1 MEARRTAP
9 ITLLALA
16 CAALFLAA
24 GPAGARMAVGMDLG
38 SGIGPI
44 VPLFEIKA
52 VVHGVDVDVDTDA
65 PGEPGDP
72 EAFLTRGNLL
82 IAPGDTLDKDLYQW
96 GQLLEVD
103 GTLNGDVVTWVQ
115 TAKVTGVITEDMN
128 VAAQDVAIT
137 GVVGDDVRTL
147 GQSLS
152 LDGKVGGDVLV
163 VGATVGVSDK
173 TFIGGDLRAAC
184 GVATVNG
191 TVGGDLALYAGQ
203 VNLDGKVLGNATI
216 VSDGGIVFGEN
227 AEIAGNLVYESPEA
241 VELRPGMVKGTVT
254 FTPQLPEE
262 DRDFELPEGAGAF
275 FHIFLFFAAIIA
287 GSILISLTKD
297 HANRTAGI
305 IRRRPLKSLAI
316 GFIAFICVPVVIVI
330 TIALILT
337 IPLAMVLTLGYL
349 IAAYVAKFYV
359 AIWLGSIIVRRAP
372 DSRRSPVPVMLLGLL
387 ILYVATAL
395 PFVGTLITFLTVF
408 LGLGALLQRKET
420 RLDQVFEQQAE
431 PNGALPGAFPGTPA
445 GA

>member
-1 MEARRTAP
+1 
-9 ITLLALA
+9 
-16 CAALFLAA
+16 
-24 GPAGARMAVGMDLG
+24 MAIGMDLG

-44 VPLFEIKA
+44 VPLFEIKTE
-52 VVHGVDVDVDTDA
+52 VRGITVDVDTDA
-65 PGEPGDP
+65 PTEPGNPD
-72 EAFLTRGNLL
+72 AFLTRGNLL
-82 IAPGDTLDKDLYQW
+82 IAPGDTLTRDLYLW

-103 GTLNGDVVTWVQ
+103 GTLDGDVVTWVQ

-128 VAAQDVAIT
+128 VFAQDVGIT
-137 GVVGDDVRTL
+137 GVVGDDVRAF

-152 LDGKVGGDVLV
+152 LDGRVAGDVLA
-163 VGATVGVSDK
+163 VGATVAVSDR
-173 TFIGGDLRAAC
+173 TVIGGDLRAAC

-191 TVGGDLALYAGQ
+191 TVAGDLALYAGQ
-203 VNLDGKVLGNATI
+203 VNLSGKVLGNAEI

-227 AEIAGNLVYESPEA
+227 AEIAGNLVYKSPEP

-254 FTPQLPEE
+254 FTPQAPDE
-262 DRDFELPEGAGAF
+262 DDDFEIPKGVGPF
-275 FHIFLFFAAIIA
+275 FHVFLFLAALIA

-305 IRRRPLKSLAI
+305 IRRKPLKSLAI
-316 GFIAFICVPVVIVI
+316 GFIAFICLPVIIVI
-330 TIALILT
+330 TLVLVLT
-337 IPLAMVLTLGYL
+337 IPLSMVLTLGYL

-359 AIWLGSIIVRRAP
+359 AIWLGSIIVRRAA
-372 DSRRSPVPVMLLGLL
+372 DSKKSPVPVMLLGLL